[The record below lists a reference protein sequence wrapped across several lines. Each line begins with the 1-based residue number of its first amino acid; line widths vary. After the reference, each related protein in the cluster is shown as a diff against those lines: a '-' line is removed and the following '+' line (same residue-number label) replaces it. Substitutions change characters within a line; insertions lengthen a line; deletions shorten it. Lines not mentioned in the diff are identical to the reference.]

1 MTAYLDTSSLVKLY
15 VDEPDSPAVLDLVTR
30 ATTLTTSAVAYAEAR
45 AAFARLR
52 KTRSIS
58 PAAAAKAVGQ
68 LDVDWS
74 GYVAIDV
81 TRDVSVRAGRL
92 ADRFGLRGF
101 DAIHL
106 ASFELVLER
115 ADDDVA
121 FSSADATLSKAATR
135 LG

>member
-1 MTAYLDTSSLVKLY
+1 MTVYLDTSSLVKLY
-15 VDEPDSPAVLDLVTR
+15 VDETDSPAVLDLVTR

-58 PAAAAKAVGQ
+58 PAAAAKAASQ
-68 LDVDWS
+68 LDTDWS

-81 TRDVSVRAGRL
+81 TRDMSLRAGRL

-121 FSSADATLSKAATR
+121 FSSGDAALSKAAKR